1 MNVIENLIVNI
12 NSEDPQALFAFYR
25 DKIGLKPNPEMGETT
40 LMAAT
45 TPFVI
50 DGHSEVKGASKE
62 PPRTIFNF
70 SVDDVVKEKARLEA
84 AGVQFLG
91 PPSNDPISF
100 ATFTDPD
107 GNYGQVFSMA
117 GAPAGLQMF
126 AVART
131 SEDAP
136 RMQEFYRNVVGLSD
150 DSPQLGNPFMAG
162 ETFLYVSP
170 HSEVH
175 GPAQEPPRVLLNF
188 VVEDLAAE
196 QKRIEGHGVKFIR
209 TAGKEP
215 WGGVLSTFIDPDGNY
230 LQLMEFHPE

>member
-1 MNVIENLIVNI
+1 MKVIDNLIVNL
-12 NSEDPQALFAFYR
+12 NSEDPQALVAFYR
-25 DKIGLKPNPEMGETT
+25 DKIGLKPNPEVGGSV
-40 LMAAT
+40 LMAAST
-45 TPFVI
+45 RLVI
-50 DGHSEVKGASKE
+50 GGHGELKGAAKE
-62 PPRTIFNF
+62 PQRTILNF
-70 SVDDVVKEKARLEA
+70 AVDDAGKEMARLEA

-91 PPSNDPISF
+91 PPSNEPISF

-117 GAPAGLQMF
+117 GAPAGLEMF

-150 DSPQLGNPFMAG
+150 DFPQLGNPFMAG
-162 ETFLYVSP
+162 ETFIYVSP

-175 GPAQEPPRVLLNF
+175 GQAKEPSRVLLNF

-196 QKRIEGHGVKFIR
+196 QKRIESHGVRFLR
-209 TAGKEP
+209 TAAREDRVGI
-215 WGGVLSTFIDPDGNY
+215 VSTFPDPDGN
-230 LQLMEFHPE
+230 LLRLVESRFG